1 MDFIKEIIRRL
12 TVFAIIVVG
21 SLGIGKMAEIILVRN
36 GFPELYGELVNMVAF
51 VFLILFSF
59 RELKFEEIR

>member
-12 TVFAIIVVG
+12 TIFAIIVVG

-59 RELKFEEIR
+59 RELKFEEMR